1 MRVRVSTFALLLISA
16 PLFAADY
23 VVTAPKWGK
32 AQASAIAAAGGTV
45 TYSHANGFAMVS
57 SGAADFV
64 ARANASKAFTDIA
77 ADRFVQWRQAEQSF
91 PLETAAVTATDES
104 FWPLQWAPL
113 AVKAPGAWAAGYT
126 GAGVRVAILDG
137 GVYDAHVD
145 LNGSVDVARSISFVP
160 GYNFNEDTST
170 FWHGTHVAG
179 IVAARDNG
187 VGIIGIAPGA
197 TIVSVKIIHNGGG
210 EFGAVIAGIYYAATP
225 IAEGGGG
232 ADIINMSFVGEF
244 QKSDT
249 GAGRLIGA
257 LNKALTYATSRG
269 VLPIAAAGNSGY
281 DYGQQRDW
289 VAVPA
294 ESAGVLAVSAT
305 APYGFGNGATNY
317 RSPALYSNYG
327 EGMISLAGPGGDY
340 GPDGACAPGGIPVP
354 CWIADLVLS
363 ATRGSITSTDS
374 YAWSAGTSM
383 AAPAVAG
390 VAALAKQ
397 AHPGISL
404 GALKT
409 LLLRTADDEGKK
421 GVDEFYGHGYPN
433 AERAVQ

>member
-1 MRVRVSTFALLLISA
+1 MRLRVSTFALFLISA

-32 AQASAIAAAGGTV
+32 AQSAAVAAAGGTV
-45 TYSHANGFAMVS
+45 TYSHGNGFALVS
-57 SGAADFV
+57 SEAADFA
-64 ARANASKAFTDIA
+64 ARANASKAFNDVTS
-77 ADRFVQWRQAEQSF
+77 DRFVQWQTAEQNF
-91 PLETAAVTATDES
+91 PLEAAAVTPGDEPL
-104 FWPLQWAPL
+104 WGLQWAPL

-126 GAGVRVAILDG
+126 GAGVRVAVLDG
-137 GVYDAHVD
+137 GIYDAHED
-145 LNGSVDVARSISFVP
+145 LNGAVDVARSVSFVP
-160 GYNFNEDTST
+160 GLNFNQDTSS

-179 IVAARDNG
+179 IVAARDNNL
-187 VGIIGIAPGA
+187 GIIGIAPEA
-197 TIVSVKIIHNGGG
+197 TIVGVKVIHNGGG

-225 IAEGGGG
+225 VSEGGGG

-244 QKSDT
+244 QKSDP

-257 LNKALTYATSRG
+257 LNKAFGYATSQG
-269 VLPIAAAGNSGY
+269 VLLIAASGNSGF

-289 VAVPA
+289 TAVPA
-294 ESAGVLAVSAT
+294 ESAGVLAISAT
-305 APYGFGNGATNY
+305 APFGFGLGATNY

-327 EGMISLAGPGGDY
+327 ESMISLAGPGGDF
-340 GPDGACAPGGIPVP
+340 GPGGSCSPVP
-354 CWIADLVLS
+354 CWFADLVIS
-363 ATRGSITSTDS
+363 TTRGSGTGGS
-374 YAWSAGTSM
+374 YGYSAGTSM

-409 LLLRTADDEGKK
+409 LLLRTADDEGKR
-421 GVDEFYGHGYPN
+421 GHDEFYGHGYPN

>member
-1 MRVRVSTFALLLISA
+1 MRLRVPTFALFLISV

-32 AQASAIAAAGGTV
+32 AQATAVAAAGGTV
-45 TYSHANGFAMVS
+45 RYAHGNGFALVS
-57 SGAADFV
+57 SDAADFA
-64 ARANASKAFTDIA
+64 ARANASKAFSEVNT
-77 ADRFVQWRQAEQSF
+77 DRFVQWRQAEQSF
-91 PLETAAVTATDES
+91 PLDTAAVTPGDETYS
-104 FWPLQWAPL
+104 YLQWAPQ

-126 GAGVRVAILDG
+126 GAGVRVAVLDG
-137 GVYDAHVD
+137 GIYDAHDD
-145 LNGSVDVARSISFVP
+145 LNGSVDVARSVSFVP
-160 GYNFNEDTST
+160 GQAFNQDTNT

-187 VGIIGIAPGA
+187 KGIIGIAPGA
-197 TIVSVKIIHNGGG
+197 TIVGVKIIHNGGG
-210 EFGAVIAGIYYAATP
+210 DFGAVIAGIYYAATP
-225 IAEGGGG
+225 VAEGGGG

-244 QKSDT
+244 QKSDP

-257 LNKALTYATSRG
+257 LNKAMGYATSHG
-269 VLPIAAAGNSGY
+269 VLLIAASGNSGF

-294 ESAGVLAVSAT
+294 ELGGVLAISAS
-305 APYGFGNGATNY
+305 APFGFGLGATNY
-317 RSPALYSNYG
+317 RNPALYSNYG
-327 EGMISLAGPGGDY
+327 ESMISLAGPGGDF
-340 GPDGACAPGGIPVP
+340 GPAGNCVPFP
-354 CWIADLVLS
+354 CWLMDLVLS
-363 ATRGSITSTDS
+363 TTRGSGSDTGAYT
-374 YAWSAGTSM
+374 YSAGTSM

-409 LLLRTADDEGKK
+409 LLLRTADDEGKR
-421 GVDEFYGHGYPN
+421 GHDEFYGHGYPN

>member
-1 MRVRVSTFALLLISA
+1 MRVRVATFALFLISA

-32 AQASAIAAAGGTV
+32 AQAAAIAAAGGTI
-45 TYSHANGFAMVS
+45 TYAHASGFARVS
-57 SGAADFV
+57 SDSPDFL
-64 ARANASKAFTDIA
+64 ARASASAAFTDVVG
-77 ADRFVQWRQAEQSF
+77 DRFVQWRTAEQSF
-91 PLETAAVTATDES
+91 PLDAATVTATDES
-104 FWPLQWAPL
+104 YWPLQWAPL
-113 AVKAPGAWAAGYT
+113 AVKAPGAWAKGYT
-126 GAGVRVAILDG
+126 GAGVRVAVLDG

-160 GYNFNEDTST
+160 GYAFNEDTNT

-179 IVAARDNG
+179 IIAARDNG
-187 VGIIGIAPGA
+187 TGIIGIAPGA
-197 TIVSVKIIHNGGG
+197 TIISVKMIHNGGG
-210 EFGAVIAGIYYAATP
+210 EFGAVIAGILYAATP
-225 IAEGGGG
+225 IAEGGAG

-244 QKSDT
+244 QKSDP

-269 VLPIAAAGNSGY
+269 VLPIAASGNSGY

-294 ESAGVLAVSAT
+294 ESAGVLTVSAS
-305 APYGFGNGATNY
+305 APYGFGLGATNY
-317 RSPALYSNYG
+317 RNPALYSNYG
-327 EGMISLAGPGGDY
+327 EGMITLAGPGGDY
-340 GPDGACAPGGIPVP
+340 GPSGDCSPVP
-354 CWIADLVLS
+354 CWLADLVLS
-363 ATRGSITSTDS
+363 TTRGSGASTDS

-409 LLLRTADDEGKK
+409 LLIRTADDEGKK
-421 GVDEFYGHGYPN
+421 GVDQFYGHGYAN